1 LYDCYR
7 KNMVHQLGVAD
18 PPSTEQPI
26 LHESSCQK
34 TVSDLTRVL
43 SRALRTLGERGDAE
57 GASRLAAQAWVSV
70 RSTDLA
76 AAERLAG
83 VLHYLARLHPGE
95 TVEESAKE
103 KSVSAT
109 DQLLDVRAEVPARRH
124 DLIFETYTALSPGTA
139 FVLVNDHDPKPL
151 YYQFAAEHT
160 DDFTWD
166 YLEQGPEVWRVRI
179 GRPEPTA

>member
-1 LYDCYR
+1 
-7 KNMVHQLGVAD
+7 MVNQLSVTG
-18 PPSTEQPI
+18 PRSTEQLI
-26 LHESSCQK
+26 FHESNCQK

-43 SRALRTLGERGDAE
+43 SRALRTLGERGGAE

-70 RSTDLA
+70 RSTDPA
-76 AAERLAG
+76 AAERLVG
-83 VLHYLARLHPGE
+83 VLHYLARLQPGE

-109 DQLLDVRAEVPARRH
+109 DQSLDVRAEVPARRH
-124 DLIFETYTALSPGTA
+124 DLIFETYTALSPGAA

-151 YYQFAAEHT
+151 YYQFAAEHA

-179 GRPEPTA
+179 GRPQPTA